1 MKNLGKV
8 NHIRECEAYDEQDR
22 STTYRSQ
29 YQFTKVAIEKI
40 LHNGEN
46 ECDTHCDPAVT
57 LSKEKS
63 PKTQVKGGEM
73 VSVLYREAVGTLL

>member
-1 MKNLGKV
+1 MKNLGTV
-8 NHIRECEAYDEQDR
+8 NHIIECEAYDEQAR

-29 YQFTKVAIEKI
+29 YQFTKVAIEKF
-40 LHNGEN
+40 LLNGEN

-63 PKTQVKGGEM
+63 PKTLEKGE
-73 VSVLYREAVGTLL
+73 R